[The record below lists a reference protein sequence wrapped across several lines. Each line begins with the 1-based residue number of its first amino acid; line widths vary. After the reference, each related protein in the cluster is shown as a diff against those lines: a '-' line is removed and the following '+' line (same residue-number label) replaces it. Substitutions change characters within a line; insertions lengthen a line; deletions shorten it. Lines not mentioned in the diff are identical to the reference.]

1 MGRRERDEINNTY
14 QGKTTFVCVCHEV
27 LLSYKFN
34 IIKIFHLITIQF
46 MDNKF

>member
-34 IIKIFHLITIQF
+34 IIIKNFSFNYYSIYG
-46 MDNKF
+46 